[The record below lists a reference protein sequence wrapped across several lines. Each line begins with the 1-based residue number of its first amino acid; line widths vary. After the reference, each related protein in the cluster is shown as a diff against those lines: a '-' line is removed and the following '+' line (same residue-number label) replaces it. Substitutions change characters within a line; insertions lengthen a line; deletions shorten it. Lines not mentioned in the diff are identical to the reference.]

1 MANVPFHRE
10 RLRFLS
16 GSTQAVTASTTT
28 QVQELVGTADYI
40 TVKNSGSVPVFG
52 ELGTSAS
59 VEVDGTA
66 WFSSSNS
73 RMQTAG
79 GLTNIDGALGD
90 HTIVWLYR
98 SAVDL
103 SAQTTSRYFGIT
115 GLSTDGFLFRF
126 DHGTAKGSLQYRSY
140 VSTVQTNLAGAAY
153 DVPNDYD
160 WHYIYLTLSGT
171 TITAKV
177 DGVTK
182 LTGTITKP
190 SAADQNFMVGYSSV
204 NSSPQGQFRR
214 IACWSSSVDYD
225 TAIAAIEADD
235 ESTMEAY
242 YKFQGG
248 YTDST
253 ANGNDLTQT
262 STSIARLGLVVP
274 AGKSRKLPIV
284 DKETR
289 TRYTHAALATASSTA
304 VSYISEY
311 NEVG

>member
-59 VEVDGTA
+59 TYIDGFVVGNGTDSQVALPTSIPEVFTTPPSAFSVYWKGRIYPAKASETKTYYLLASYDSAVKTWDEVQDLDTDDSIFIYPFRSNYSDISGNGYDGT
-66 WFSSSNS
+66 N
-73 RMQTAG
+73 
-79 GLTNIDGALGD
+79 TNMLMA
-90 HTIVWLYR
+90 
-98 SAVDL
+98 
-103 SAQTTSRYFGIT
+103 
-115 GLSTDGFLFRF
+115 
-126 DHGTAKGSLQYRSY
+126 
-140 VSTVQTNLAGAAY
+140 
-153 DVPNDYD
+153 
-160 WHYIYLTLSGT
+160 
-171 TITAKV
+171 
-177 DGVTK
+177 
-182 LTGTITKP
+182 
-190 SAADQNFMVGYSSV
+190 
-204 NSSPQGQFRR
+204 PQGF
-214 IACWSSSVDYD
+214 
-225 TAIAAIEADD
+225 
-235 ESTMEAY
+235 
-242 YKFQGG
+242 
-248 YTDST
+248 
-253 ANGNDLTQT
+253 
-262 STSIARLGLVVP
+262 VVP